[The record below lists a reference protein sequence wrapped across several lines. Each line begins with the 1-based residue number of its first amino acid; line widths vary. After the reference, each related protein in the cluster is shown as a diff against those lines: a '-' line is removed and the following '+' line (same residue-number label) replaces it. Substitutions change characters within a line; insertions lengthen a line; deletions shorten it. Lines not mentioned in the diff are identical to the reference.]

1 MLTYEPGSSVAHRL
15 DPRAKLAFQIAF
27 AVAAFAH
34 TTPRG
39 LAVLSLVAL
48 LALWVA
54 ATPLWTA
61 LRELRVVLAV
71 LLMAP
76 ILEGLVL
83 GPPWFS
89 VAEAVPPALA
99 SYRAVIIVLV
109 AATYVRTTPA
119 RASRAAIQRVI
130 PGKPGQV
137 LGMGVSL
144 VFRFLPVL
152 LADVRRMRMAM
163 QARLG
168 TERSIPERAS
178 ILALSGLSRAF
189 SRADTLSLAMQAR
202 CFAWNPTLPRL
213 RFSRLDAVPLL
224 AACGLVATALI

>member
-1 MLTYEPGSSVAHRL
+1 MLTYEPGESFAHAL
-15 DPRAKLAFQIAF
+15 DPRTKLAFQLAF

-34 TTPRG
+34 TTFAG
-39 LAVLSLVAL
+39 LAALSIVAGVS
-48 LALWVA
+48 LWVSE
-54 ATPLWTA
+54 TPLFAA
-61 LRELRVVLAV
+61 LRELRIVLAV
-71 LLMAP
+71 LVFAP

-89 VAEAVPPALA
+89 IAEATGPALA
-99 SYRAVIIVLV
+99 SYRAVLIVLV

-130 PGKPGQV
+130 PGKAGQF

-152 LADVRRMRMAM
+152 LADIRRMRLAID
-163 QARLG
+163 ARLG
-168 TERSIPERAS
+168 DQRSIPERAS
-178 ILALSGLSRAF
+178 IIALSGLARAF
-189 SRADTLSLAMQAR
+189 SRADTLSLALRAR

-213 RFSRLDAVPLL
+213 RFARRDVP
-224 AACGLVATALI
+224 GLVAAAGLVAVAFV